1 MRFDGWQRE
10 RTALVDVDPIE
21 VEEAAHAEERHER
34 VVLLAHVDLAHI
46 SREAAQRVCKDVP
59 GGPRLLRRLRLEW
72 RVCARGMRCRREW
85 PGGAP
90 LGLARDP
97 EGLARLERQRH
108 VVCRAEEPVAL
119 ALLPLGVA
127 PLEHLLERGL
137 GHVVVPRL
145 VVVADVEAER
155 LEWHRQRRKAKRRD
169 KRSCA
174 LSNRDQ
180 MGVRRLRQGLRGWRG
195 CRFLRPGSEAWS
207 RAWIPWQPLTKCTN
221 SLDSGRVGWLL
232 LPNPCR
238 PLLDPRLAF
247 DSGCWPFHCAQSA
260 SRTESRGAIP
270 GRVVRAA
277 MARRWEVKRT
287 HLAHVHMTYGR

>member
-1 MRFDGWQRE
+1 M
-10 RTALVDVDPIE
+10 
-21 VEEAAHAEERHER
+21 
-34 VVLLAHVDLAHI
+34 
-46 SREAAQRVCKDVP
+46 
-59 GGPRLLRRLRLEW
+59 
-72 RVCARGMRCRREW
+72 
-85 PGGAP
+85 
-90 LGLARDP
+90 
-97 EGLARLERQRH
+97 
-108 VVCRAEEPVAL
+108 AL

-155 LEWHRQRRKAKRRD
+155 LEWHRQRREAKRGD

-207 RAWIPWQPLTKCTN
+207 WAWIPWQPLTKCTN

-247 DSGCWPFHCAQSA
+247 DSGCWPFHCGQSA
-260 SRTESRGAIP
+260 SRTESRGQVASSD
-270 GRVVRAA
+270 VRA
-277 MARRWEVKRT
+277 RRAGVQGRLVKKDSPSPCYEFST
-287 HLAHVHMTYGR
+287 